1 MDSTQKGRQM
11 DQNVLQFVEK
21 YFDSSSEIS
30 FLLFWAAVTFLKE
43 CPQRASFRYSHG
55 TVYEKK
61 LLKGLLLCIYG
72 SYGGSIFIELGEPFV

>member
-1 MDSTQKGRQM
+1 M

-43 CPQRASFRYSHG
+43 CPQRAPFSYSHG

-61 LLKGLLLCIYG
+61 AFEGPTTIYMAAMVVPY
-72 SYGGSIFIELGEPFV
+72 SSN